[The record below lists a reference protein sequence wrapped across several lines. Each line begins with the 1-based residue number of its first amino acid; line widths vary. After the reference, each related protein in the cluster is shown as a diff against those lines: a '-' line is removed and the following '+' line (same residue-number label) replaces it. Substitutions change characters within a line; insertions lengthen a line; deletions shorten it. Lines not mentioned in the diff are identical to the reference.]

1 MQKLCKPWQPMCL
14 CCNMSISTDEE
25 KLQKDASNNPYNCYS
40 LRYDMLSEPEHVKE
54 E

>member
-1 MQKLCKPWQPMCL
+1 MQKLCKPWQPMCP
-14 CCNMSISTDEE
+14 CCNKSISTDEE
-25 KLQKDASNNPYNCYS
+25 KIAERSFKQSLQQ